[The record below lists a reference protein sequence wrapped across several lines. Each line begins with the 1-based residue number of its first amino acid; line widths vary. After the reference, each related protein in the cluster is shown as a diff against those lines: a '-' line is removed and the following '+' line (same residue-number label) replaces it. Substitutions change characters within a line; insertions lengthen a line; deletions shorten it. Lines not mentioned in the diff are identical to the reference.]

1 MHLQNITLCLYT
13 QVSISRDVYAYI
25 DMTAILAGI
34 GCSFVGCWRMSE
46 KKKRPYTEA
55 QARAQKKYLESL
67 GEIRVRTTKEKKALI
82 QDAAAAAG
90 ESMNEYAL
98 NAIEQRMQREN
109 DSPA

>member
-1 MHLQNITLCLYT
+1 
-13 QVSISRDVYAYI
+13 
-25 DMTAILAGI
+25 
-34 GCSFVGCWRMSE
+34 MSE

-55 QARAQKKYLESL
+55 QARAQKRYMSAFEQIVL
-67 GEIRVRTTKEKKALI
+67 RTTKEKKALI

-98 NAIEQRMQREN
+98 NAIEQRIQREN